1 MPLKSKKRIQNIH
14 FAKTEE
20 VLSKDSAEEL
30 NEGKNPGP
38 LTEIR
43 FRGRS

>member
-1 MPLKSKKRIQNIH
+1 MTLSLSVNYFKNTFVQ
-14 FAKTEE
+14 TEE

-30 NEGKNPGP
+30 NEGKHPGP

-43 FRGRS
+43 

>member
-1 MPLKSKKRIQNIH
+1 MRITFLPSSVQ
-14 FAKTEE
+14 TEE

-30 NEGKNPGP
+30 NEGKHPGP

-43 FRGRS
+43 